1 MADVDKVSL
10 KHRLRVTMTAQFVRA
25 ERAWAWVLCASL
37 GALMLSIASVL
48 IDDPV
53 VFAVIDLLAVL
64 LGVAVFSLRIRAQGL
79 YGAAEELRR
88 AHRHLESHGIRPR
101 DLVVLNLPASL
112 DRLDLGAA
120 SPEQPYYAT
129 TAAPGPRRLADI
141 LVETASYTHPLAQS
155 TWRHCAA
162 LALGGLLLMIGLLW
176 YGTVMGTGGTGLMRL
191 VPHISSIIVLGFAA
205 DLGVAFWRLEQ
216 AAAQTVERL
225 EAFRTND
232 NLRLEDL
239 LPAVTDYDCALAATG
254 APIPDWIY
262 APNKGPL
269 NEQWAINHAADS
281 EPAGAVSAATSMGSP
296 ANSRVMAKREAREA
310 LRTLLF
316 TVFDDDELRM
326 FVSDLNDQELMFSL
340 KGSAA
345 SFVVV
350 VDSLVGALERRNE
363 ASPEFFA
370 ALERRRPRVAN
381 RIRDVARLWG
391 A

>member
-25 ERAWAWVLCASL
+25 ERAWAWVLRASL
-37 GALMLSIASVL
+37 GALALSIASVL
-48 IDDPV
+48 VDDPV
-53 VFAVIDLLAVL
+53 AFAVIDLLAVL

-141 LVETASYTHPLAQS
+141 LVESASYTYPLARS

-162 LALGGLLLMIGLLW
+162 IALGGFVLMLGLLW

-205 DLGVAFWRLEQ
+205 DLGIAFWRLEQ

-225 EAFRTND
+225 EAIRTND

-269 NEQWAINHAADS
+269 NAQWAANHAADAQ
-281 EPAGAVSAATSMGSP
+281 PAGAVSVAAATSSP
-296 ANSRVMAKREAREA
+296 GKSTSMAKREA

-326 FVSDLNDQELMFSL
+326 FVSDLNDQDLMASL
-340 KGSAA
+340 RGSAA
-345 SFVVV
+345 SLVVV

-363 ASPEFFA
+363 ASAEFFA
-370 ALERRRPRVAN
+370 ALERRRPRFAN
-381 RIRDVARLWG
+381 QIQDIARLWG